1 MEIIREKTFMWV
13 VNLSILIFSLLPA
26 HVFAQ
31 NKFSVR
37 DGNMHIVLSRHQ
49 SILTLD
55 SFLVRYGLNDLN
67 SKQYYSDGFL
77 DSIKAKGWNVL
88 KVDHD
93 VIVIAK
99 PLDAIENINA
109 AENSIILG
117 SKNKS
122 EIDFD
127 KLRAETVFGYNRF
140 VNKRDFKNKNG
151 TVTFFLRGNTNAKTV
166 YLSGTFNDWSTMA
179 TLMNKKDSGW
189 VVDVDLPPG
198 KYWYKFIVDGRWVED
213 IDNLNKEK
221 NQYNGFNSVY
231 YCTNY
236 SFFLRG
242 FLGSKK
248 VFLNGSFNDWKI
260 NQVRMHPSKIGWHAD
275 VYLAEGTYTYKYWV
289 NGLWVID
296 SGNSNKVDNAEGT
309 YNSII
314 TIGTPT
320 IFKLK
325 GFKNAKK
332 VILAGSFNNWSEQQL
347 SMQPIAEGWSIP
359 FGLRP
364 GNYQYKFIVDGKW
377 ITDPDNALTVANDNG
392 DLNSIIIIK
401 PNYTFNLKGYDT
413 AKRVAVSGT
422 FNDWD
427 KAGYPMKKV
436 GDKWV
441 CSVYLSPG
449 KQLYKF
455 IVDGKWI
462 IDPANK
468 IWEGNEFD
476 TGNSLLWVDK

>member
-1 MEIIREKTFMWV
+1 MEIVRKNLWLIIL
-13 VNLSILIFSLLPA
+13 NLSLLLFSFLPSQ
-26 HVFAQ
+26 VLAQ
-31 NKFSVR
+31 NKFSIN

-49 SILTLD
+49 SLVTLD
-55 SFLVRYGLNDLN
+55 SFLVRYGLTDLN
-67 SKQYYSDGFL
+67 SKQYYKDGFL
-77 DSIKAKGWNVL
+77 DSIRAKGWNVL
-88 KVDHD
+88 KVNED

-109 AENSIILG
+109 TENSIILG
-117 SKNKS
+117 NKNKS

-127 KLRAETVFGYNRF
+127 KLSAETFFGYNRF

-151 TVTFFLRGNTNAKTV
+151 TVTFFLRGATNAKTV
-166 YLSGTFNDWSTMA
+166 YLSGTFNDWSTAA
-179 TLMNKKDSGW
+179 TLMLKKDSGW
-189 VVDVDLPPG
+189 IVDVTLPPG
-198 KYWYKFIVDGRWVED
+198 KFWYKFIIDGQWAED
-213 IDNLNKEK
+213 NDNLNKEK
-221 NQYNGFNSVY
+221 NQYQGYNSVY

-242 FLGSKK
+242 FLGSKN
-248 VFLNGSFNDWKI
+248 VYLNGSFNNWNL
-260 NQVRMHPSKIGWHAD
+260 NQIKMHPSKIGWHAD

-296 SGNSNKVDNAEGT
+296 SGNPNKVDNAEGT

-320 IFKLK
+320 VFKLK

-332 VILAGSFNNWSEQQL
+332 VILAGSFNNWNEQQL
-347 SMQPIAEGWSIP
+347 SMQPTAEGWSIP
-359 FGLRP
+359 YGLRP
-364 GNYQYKFIVDGKW
+364 GSYQYKFIVDGKW
-377 ITDPDNALTVANDNG
+377 ITDPNNALTVTTENG
-392 DLNSIIIIK
+392 DINSVIFIK
-401 PNYTFNLKGYDT
+401 PNYTFILNGYAN
-413 AKRVAVSGT
+413 AKNVAVSGT

-427 KAGYPMKKV
+427 KAGYPMKKE
-436 GDKWV
+436 GDKWK